1 MTYTFTE
8 KKRIRKNFS
17 KHPTVLDIPY
27 LLAMQLDS
35 YHDFLQKNIPANK
48 REDVGL
54 HEAFSSIFPIVSHNG
69 LIELQYAS
77 YDLGK
82 PEFDVRECQLRGV
95 TYSSPLRVRM
105 RVAIY
110 DKPDLNKRKLKQ
122 IIESEPVFMGEIPL
136 MTDNGTFVINGTERV
151 IVSQLHRSPGVFF
164 DHDKGVGHSSG
175 KLLFS
180 ARVIPYRGSWL
191 DFEFDAK
198 DLLYCRIDRRRKL
211 PVTVL
216 LHALGYSNADILSE
230 FFETQSFKITRG
242 KLEMK
247 FQPSQFKGEAVA
259 FDIMADG
266 EVLVEAGKRITS
278 RHVRQLEDKNVTSQ
292 VVPMDF
298 VVGKILAKD
307 LIDKQSGELSQY
319 NFD

>member
-17 KHPTVLDIPY
+17 KHPTVLDTPY

-69 LIELQYAS
+69 LIELQYVG

-110 DKPDLNKRKLKQ
+110 DKPDPDKRKLRQ
-122 IIESEPVFMGEIPL
+122 VIESEPVFMGEMPL

-180 ARVIPYRGSWL
+180 ARIIPYRGSWL
-191 DFEFDAK
+191 D
-198 DLLYCRIDRRRKL
+198 LSLMLRTYSIVVLTVVVSCQLQYCCTRL
-211 PVTVL
+211 
-216 LHALGYSNADILSE
+216 DIV
-230 FFETQSFKITRG
+230 
-242 KLEMK
+242 M
-247 FQPSQFKGEAVA
+247 
-259 FDIMADG
+259 
-266 EVLVEAGKRITS
+266 
-278 RHVRQLEDKNVTSQ
+278 
-292 VVPMDF
+292 
-298 VVGKILAKD
+298 
-307 LIDKQSGELSQY
+307 LI
-319 NFD
+319 F